1 MSRYNYPDR
10 NTNAAPAP
18 RTTTLCQW
26 ELLIWWSDGARSR
39 HVESSGLGHALE
51 KAGDE
56 LWARAVE
63 EARHTTGDKYPIE
76 VTVRLFDIHIEA
88 TE

>member
-1 MSRYNYPDR
+1 MSRYTHLP
-10 NTNAAPAP
+10 NAHSVPAP
-18 RTTTLCQW
+18 RTNTMCQW
-26 ELLIWWSDGARSR
+26 ELLIWWSNGARSR

-56 LWARAVE
+56 LLARTFE
-63 EARHTTGDKYPIE
+63 EARRTTGDKYPVE
-76 VTVRLFDIHIEA
+76 VTVRLFDIHTEA